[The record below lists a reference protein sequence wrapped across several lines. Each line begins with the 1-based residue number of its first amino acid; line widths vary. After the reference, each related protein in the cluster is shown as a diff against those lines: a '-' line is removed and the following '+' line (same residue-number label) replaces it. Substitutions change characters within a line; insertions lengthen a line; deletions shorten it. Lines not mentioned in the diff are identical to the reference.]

1 MKTRRVKKFD
11 WSSWVIAT
19 SLVLVTLSIAHLLQ
33 DFAYGIPARL
43 GISMIEALIVLG
55 GFYAIQVIMI
65 LLAAAEQKEGYL
77 GSLVFGIIWLIA
89 AAADLGGILVAWP
102 HGGLL
107 FNALVIG
114 VILSALAVIV
124 CSLMAWRAHSVLA
137 ARRPVGFEAVRTSR
151 WHRV

>member
-1 MKTRRVKKFD
+1 MQTQRLKKID
-11 WSSWVIAT
+11 WSSWVIGT

-55 GFYAIQVIMI
+55 GFYAIQVITI
-65 LLAAAEQKEGYL
+65 LLAAAEHKEGYL
-77 GSLVFGIIWLIA
+77 GSLVFGVIWLIA
-89 AAADLGGILVAWP
+89 AIADVGGILVAWP

-124 CSLMAWRAHSVLA
+124 CSVAAWRAHSVPA
-137 ARRPVGFEAVRTSR
+137 ARRPIGFQVERTSR
-151 WHRV
+151 WHGA